1 MAEHGKPEVDD
12 WIVYGNFSEFS
23 EEVVEELLTRHPDI
37 EAIVCANDQM
47 AVGAYNVLKKMN
59 KVPGKDILITGFDDS
74 PTAMILDPNLAS
86 VKADTKELAYL
97 AVLECLNVMKGEVVN
112 KYVKSRLIL
121 RESCGSDATAVTEFT
136 QEGDDV
142 KGDAS
147 FAKRLAGEVFENYF
161 NNYFDSAE
169 TLRMK
174 QLVADYFEYF
184 LHMVDEKGSLS
195 LDHSEFVQQYMRF
208 SETYNAGY
216 VNLNLFLSL
225 NYLLYG
231 YVSKWIDREEERLRL
246 MEEMSLVNQ
255 EFMNTA
261 TKQRMVSGQKA
272 NVFEIVLTNIT
283 RDMLQFSSSETK
295 RYNSVLTKFQ
305 KMDFASGYLLGY
317 GEGILNRPEDS
328 WKQPETLY
336 MKGYY
341 NNDNEVHLYEGKD
354 CPIPSRGLF
363 RSDIMPSD
371 RRFDMLVM
379 PLFSGEH
386 LFGLMLTESAFEY
399 FQYATQI
406 ACQVSVSVEVIEI
419 IKRQNAIKAE
429 LEKNLVKMEENNRVL
444 DQMSRSD
451 TLTGI
456 SNRRGFLDK
465 VKRIIEDE
473 NNYGQRAVAV
483 YADMD
488 CLKIVND
495 EFGHDEGDFALKTIA
510 TALSESFRQ
519 SDVVARMGGDEFAAF
534 AIVNHDNFSETL
546 RERIQEILAKLN
558 ENDKPYYVNMSIGTH
573 EFIIDADTNLNH
585 VLNAADENLYLEKKN
600 KVKVVYKNK

>member
-1 MAEHGKPEVDD
+1 
-12 WIVYGNFSEFS
+12 
-23 EEVVEELLTRHPDI
+23 
-37 EAIVCANDQM
+37 
-47 AVGAYNVLKKMN
+47 
-59 KVPGKDILITGFDDS
+59 
-74 PTAMILDPNLAS
+74 
-86 VKADTKELAYL
+86 
-97 AVLECLNVMKGEVVN
+97 
-112 KYVKSRLIL
+112 
-121 RESCGSDATAVTEFT
+121 
-136 QEGDDV
+136 
-142 KGDAS
+142 
-147 FAKRLAGEVFENYF
+147 
-161 NNYFDSAE
+161 
-169 TLRMK
+169 
-174 QLVADYFEYF
+174 
-184 LHMVDEKGSLS
+184 VDEKGVLT
-195 LDHSEFVQQYMRF
+195 LEHHELMQQYMKF
-208 SETYNAGY
+208 SETYKAGY
-216 VNLNLFLSL
+216 INLNLFLSV

-231 YVSKWIDREEERLRL
+231 YVSKWIDSEEDRLRL
-246 MEEMSLVNQ
+246 MEEMSLANQ
-255 EFMNTA
+255 EFMNAA

-283 RDMLQFSSSETK
+283 RDMLQFSSSEIK

-317 GEGILNRPEDS
+317 GQGISNLPEDN

-336 MKGYY
+336 IKGYY
-341 NNDNEVHLYEGKD
+341 NNAQEVHLYDGKD
-354 CPIPSRGLF
+354 CPIPSKGLF
-363 RSDIMPSD
+363 CSDIMPSD

-379 PLFSGEH
+379 PLFSGQN
-386 LFGLMLTESAFEY
+386 LYGLMLTESAFEY

-534 AIVNHDNFSETL
+534 AIVNHDDFSNTL
-546 RERIQEILAKLN
+546 KGRIQEILSKLN